1 MPERSSIFDS
11 IRVNKGKKGKAGARA
26 DTQTHRV
33 CDWEGC
39 TQKGLYKAPCGR
51 DREGQYFYFCAEH
64 VREYNKNYNYFSG
77 LDDDAIASFQKASST
92 GNRPTWE
99 MGVNSWGKHGARGA
113 TGKAPPGVKP
123 WLHRTKDPHNLN
135 PGAASAR
142 ANARTNPV
150 RRKVKRLEKQH
161 LDKLG
166 LNEAASSQEIKSKY
180 KQLVKMHHPDAN
192 GGDRSSEDRLREIIQ
207 AYNFLKSAGFTD

>member
-1 MPERSSIFDS
+1 MPSRSSIFDS
-11 IRVNKGKKGKAGARA
+11 IRVKPKKEEAAKK
-26 DTQTHRV
+26 DERV

-39 TQKGLYKAPCGR
+39 NKKGLHKAPKGR
-51 DREGQYFYFCAEH
+51 DREGEFYYFCAEH

-77 LDDDAIASFQKASST
+77 MDDDTIASYQKESSI

-99 MGVNSWGKHGARGA
+99 MGVNSWGKHARGP
-113 TGKAPPGVKP
+113 GNGRPPPGVKP
-123 WLHRTKDPHNLN
+123 WLHRARDPHGFYGS
-135 PGAASAR
+135 PGKPQDGAASGK
-142 ANARTNPV
+142 
-150 RRKVKRLEKQH
+150 RKVKRLEKQY

-166 LNEAASSQEIKSKY
+166 LSAEATPREIKSKY